1 LADNRKCQI
10 ILTEIYLQS
19 VLGENISLTIIDLGL
34 DADVRSLKKAA
45 ALTVGDTENA
55 KLGKVKCTSSAW
67 F

>member
-1 LADNRKCQI
+1 M
-10 ILTEIYLQS
+10 
-19 VLGENISLTIIDLGL
+19 SLTILDLGL

-55 KLGKVKCTSSAW
+55 KLGKVECTSSAW

>member
-1 LADNRKCQI
+1 MANNRKCQI

-19 VLGENISLTIIDLGL
+19 ILGENISLTILDLGL
-34 DADVRSLKKAA
+34 DADVRSLKKA

-55 KLGKVKCTSSAW
+55 KLGKVECTSSAR